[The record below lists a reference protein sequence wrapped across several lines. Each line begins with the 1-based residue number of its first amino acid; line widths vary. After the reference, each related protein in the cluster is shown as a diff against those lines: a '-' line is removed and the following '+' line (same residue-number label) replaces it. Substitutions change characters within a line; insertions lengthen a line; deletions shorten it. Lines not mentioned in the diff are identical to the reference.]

1 MKLSRIKNVDFDRIE
16 RIARSLGI
24 PLDQCP
30 TCMAGRIE
38 VEEGVYGF
46 ENGTYR
52 YQSEEHACD
61 CQTQIALRKHYM
73 LAGIP
78 DQYMRLDWEA
88 DFRAGNEDMKDKVS
102 TYLSKWASFK
112 LHGLGVEFAS
122 PKLGVGKTFG
132 ATYIGKELIKRGESV
147 YFIPFTRVISTL
159 VKANPD
165 WEYIEDKM
173 YNSTVLILDE
183 VIPPTTDPQAALFSS
198 KFEELIRNRTDYNRI
213 NIITTNM
220 DAEEMQYT
228 YPRPYS
234 LLSAKQIRVVLDG
247 ADARQ
252 QHVAIK
258 ELELAMNEEVAPIT

>member
-1 MKLSRIKNVDFDRIE
+1 MKLPRITNVDFDRMD

-30 TCMAGRIE
+30 TCLAKRVE
-38 VEEGVYGF
+38 VEDGVYGF

-52 YQSEEHACD
+52 YLGEEHACD
-61 CQTQIALRKHYM
+61 CQLQMQLRKHYM

-78 DQYMRLDWEA
+78 DQYMRLDWDK
-88 DFRAGNEDMKDKVS
+88 DFRAGNDDMKDKVA
-102 TYLSKWASFK
+102 TYLDKWPSFK
-112 LHGLGVEFAS
+112 LHGLGFEFAS

-132 ATYIGKELIKRGESV
+132 ATYLGKELVKRGESV

-159 VKANPD
+159 VKENPD
-165 WEYIEDKM
+165 WQYIEDKM

-183 VIPPTTDPQAALFSS
+183 VIPPTSEKMAALFSS
-198 KFEELIRNRTDYNRI
+198 KLEELIRNRTDYNRI
-213 NIITTNM
+213 NVITTNM
-220 DAEEMQYT
+220 DAQEMEYT

-234 LLSAKQIRVVLDG
+234 LLAAKQIRVVLDG

-258 ELELAMNEEVAPIT
+258 ELELAMNGEVAPIT